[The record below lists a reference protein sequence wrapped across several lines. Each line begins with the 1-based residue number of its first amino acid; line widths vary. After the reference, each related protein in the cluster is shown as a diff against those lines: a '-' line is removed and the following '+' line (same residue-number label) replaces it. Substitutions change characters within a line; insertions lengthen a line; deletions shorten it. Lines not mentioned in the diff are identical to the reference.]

1 MDFHVVPRRGV
12 STPHPGEGCVQDV
25 SKGGIPGDPG
35 SNIREVRGLP
45 GPVHLPARLAEGMY
59 GAEHVHLIDG
69 VQIHGVGGFLGA
81 KVGLVEMPFQKG
93 MEPVDYWRS

>member
-1 MDFHVVPRRGV
+1 MVPCCGV
-12 STPHPGEGCVQDV
+12 STPHPSQGCVQDV
-25 SKGGIPGDPG
+25 SKCGSPSDPG
-35 SNIREVRGLP
+35 SNICEQGGLP

-59 GAEHVHLIDG
+59 GPEHVHLIDG

-81 KVGLVEMPFQKG
+81 KVGLVEMPFQRG